1 MTNRFCS
8 PIISEMV
15 KQSLLLGAGVFCA
28 LSTSLFAQEIAFEN
42 EKDKASYLIG
52 RNIGEQMSAD
62 ELNLNI
68 ELLKTGLEEAVAGKD
83 SQISDED
90 AQQIMSAF
98 QQEIAEKQNAARAK
112 ALEEAKAKSAAF
124 LEENSKKEGVTVT
137 DSGLQYEVM
146 TAAEGD
152 KPTAADEVKVH
163 YHGTL
168 TNGDVFDSSVERG
181 EPITFPLGGVIPGWT
196 EGLQL
201 MSVGAKYRFTIP
213 SDLAY
218 GDRGSPGGIG
228 PGETLIFEVELLEI
242 VKAEAPAT
250 EAAAE

>member
-1 MTNRFCS
+1 
-8 PIISEMV
+8 MV

-68 ELLKTGLEEAVAGKD
+68 ELLKTGLGEAVAGKD

-112 ALEEAKAKSAAF
+112 ALEEAKAKYNPDYNRTFSMMRHTSVYTDDSDRQAAMNAVRRVLGQF
-124 LEENSKKEGVTVT
+124 GNLLMQSGDVVDGFVERVPLESLEGNAFVEPKMLEENLMFGSPETVINKLKRYEALGV
-137 DSGLQYEVM
+137 DAFIYYASMGLDMAQQRRSLKLFIDEVM
-146 TAAEGD
+146 PEFA
-152 KPTAADEVKVH
+152 
-163 YHGTL
+163 
-168 TNGDVFDSSVERG
+168 
-181 EPITFPLGGVIPGWT
+181 
-196 EGLQL
+196 
-201 MSVGAKYRFTIP
+201 
-213 SDLAY
+213 
-218 GDRGSPGGIG
+218 
-228 PGETLIFEVELLEI
+228 
-242 VKAEAPAT
+242 
-250 EAAAE
+250 